1 MIYELTDTSKVEKLF
16 DGWEF
21 LETAVLSCLQKY
33 AGNIFVTDTENPH
46 SAIAYLGSFGFCA
59 GKPDKELLLGKPDRF
74 IHMVPQNEEW
84 IRMIVS
90 TFPATKKA
98 RYAIKKNAGFDRD
111 KLRALVD
118 ALPAGYELKPIDSE
132 IYDMCLEDDDIE
144 DLVYWFGSKDQFLTL
159 GRGLAVMKGGKVVS
173 GAASALRYC
182 EGIEIETDTL
192 KEERHKGL
200 ASAACAALI
209 LSCLDEGLYPS
220 WDAANWLSVLLAEK
234 LGYEFDHEYFV
245 YVVE

>member
-1 MIYELTDTSKVEKLF
+1 MIYELTDTSKAEKLF

-21 LETAVLSCLQKY
+21 LETAVLSCLQQY
-33 AGNIFVTDTENPH
+33 GGRIFVTDTENPQ
-46 SAIAYLGSFGFCA
+46 SAIAYLSSFAFCA

-84 IRMIVS
+84 MRMIVS